1 MYIIA
6 EIGINHNGDI
16 DLALQM
22 MQYAKMAGADCVKFQ
37 KRNPDIC
44 VPEEQKNQ
52 PRLWKGENMTYL
64 EYKKDIE
71 FGKAEYD
78 KIAAAAKEIGIDWT
92 ASVWDLDSLE
102 FMKQY
107 ADQIPFIKIP
117 SACITDLELLKATR
131 NSGME
136 VVMSGGMANLR
147 MIEEALAIL
156 GDSVVG
162 LLHCN
167 STYPSKE
174 EELDLNVIANYVNR
188 YSNLTIGYS
197 SHDISN
203 LPCLL
208 AVAVGAEIIE
218 RHFTMDTT
226 MPGTDQA
233 SSVEPI
239 QFNDMV
245 KHIHRV
251 EIIMGNHWPCFYKS
265 EQEIAKKLRRI
276 E

>member
-37 KRNPDIC
+37 KRNPDVC

-52 PRLWKGENMTYL
+52 PRLWKGEDMTYL

-71 FGKAEYD
+71 FNQAEYD
-78 KIAAAAKEIGIDWT
+78 RIAAAAKEIGIDWT
-92 ASVWDLDSLE
+92 ASVWDIDSAR
-102 FMKQY
+102 FMMQY
-107 ADQIPFIKIP
+107 KEEIPFIKIP
-117 SACITDLELLKATR
+117 SACITDIELLKTVR
-131 NSGME
+131 DSGMK
-136 VVMSGGMANLR
+136 VVMSGGMANLH
-147 MIEEALAIL
+147 MIETALNVL
-156 GDSVVG
+156 DDSVVG

-174 EELDLNVIANYVNR
+174 EELDLNVIANYVDR
-188 YSNLTIGYS
+188 YPNLTIGYS
-197 SHDISN
+197 SHDVSN
-203 LPCLL
+203 IPCLL
-208 AVAVGAEIIE
+208 AVAAGAEVIE

-233 SSVEPI
+233 SSVDPI
-239 QFNDMV
+239 QFNNMV
-245 KHIHRV
+245 KHIHRA
-251 EIIMGNHWPCFYKS
+251 EKIMGNRWPCFYKS
-265 EQEIAKKLRRI
+265 EQEIAKKLRRV
-276 E
+276 